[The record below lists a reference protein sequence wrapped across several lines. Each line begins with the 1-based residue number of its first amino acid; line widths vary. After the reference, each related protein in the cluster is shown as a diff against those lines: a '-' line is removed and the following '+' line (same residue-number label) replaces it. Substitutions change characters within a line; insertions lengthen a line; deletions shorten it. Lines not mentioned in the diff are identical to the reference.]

1 MNFLRELLNE
11 FEKGVIILSL
21 IKSIISHVCLF
32 MVISHVSIIMKVL
45 FTIRVYG
52 VCWAANMFDWKSKIY
67 FSR

>member
-1 MNFLRELLNE
+1 M
-11 FEKGVIILSL
+11 IILALLYKIECFSRVSATNQIDNL
-21 IKSIISHVCLF
+21 TFVRLF